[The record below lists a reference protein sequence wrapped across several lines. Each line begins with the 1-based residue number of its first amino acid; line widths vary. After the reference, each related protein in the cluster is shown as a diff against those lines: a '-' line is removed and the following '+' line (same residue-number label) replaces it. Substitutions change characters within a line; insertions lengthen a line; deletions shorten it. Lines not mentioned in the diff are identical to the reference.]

1 MKEERIKTK
10 PIARSFEVFNVDR
23 TKNEE
28 VTWYILLEVKI
39 NGHKEQI
46 NLVVTDLDSIDIFL
60 GYKYNWL
67 VKHNPEVDWKIGIIY
82 I

>member
-1 MKEERIKTK
+1 VKEERIKTK
-10 PIARSFEVFNVDR
+10 PIARSFKVFNVDR

-46 NLVVTDLDSIDIFL
+46 NLVVIDLDSMDIFL
-60 GYKYNWL
+60 GYRYSWL
-67 VKHNPEVDWKIGIIY
+67 VKHNPEVDWKMGII
-82 I
+82 

>member
-10 PIARSFEVFNVDR
+10 PIARSFKVFNIDG

-28 VTWYILLEVKI
+28 VIWYILLEVKI

-46 NLVVTDLDSIDIFL
+46 NLVVIDLDSMDIFL
-60 GYKYNWL
+60 GYNWL
-67 VKHNPEVDWKIGIIY
+67 VEYNLEVDWKIGIIY